1 MKVWLI
7 RCTLL
12 FFGFIIAIFALELG
26 LNKLAPNSRASFRK
40 FHKLDKKVGYKG
52 IANAEGERKEG
63 EIESYVKMN
72 SHGFRDRE
80 RSYEKG
86 KDVFRIVVLGDSIIE
101 ALQVPLEQA
110 FTDVLERMLNSESDK
125 RFEVINLGVSGFGTG
140 QEYLT
145 LKYYGLNYQPDLIIL
160 AFFLFNDIRNNS
172 LTLDSKYSG
181 RSINDRSIPYFVLNN
196 GEIEELSFRIGKRKI
211 IKTFLARLFP
221 NIYYLIGDS
230 VRAPWLVNL
239 LWEMGLTDSV
249 NSFKKKDISKSYYLY
264 AEKYTPDWE
273 NAWAVTKALI
283 LKMAKEL
290 EMNKI
295 RLLVV
300 VISSEVEFRPDMW
313 DKTLDEDPSMRLL
326 EFDLKKPE
334 RILSSFLEANGI
346 DYLLL
351 QPGFEKYTKE
361 TGKDLHFHYVYDNH
375 WNANGNAVAAQ
386 LVYSKLKDDKLV
398 QIGKEDK

>member
-7 RCTLL
+7 RLTLL
-12 FFGFIIAIFALELG
+12 FVGFIIATFALELG
-26 LNKLAPNSRASFRK
+26 LSKLAPDSRALSRK
-40 FHKLDKKVGYKG
+40 FHELDKNIGYKG
-52 IANAEGERKEG
+52 IPNAEEWNVGK
-63 EIESYVKMN
+63 IESYVKMN

-86 KDVFRIVVLGDSIIE
+86 KDVFRIVVLGDSMIE
-101 ALQVPLEQA
+101 ALQVPLEQT
-110 FTDVLERMLNSESDK
+110 FIDVFQRMLNSESDK

-264 AEKYTPDWE
+264 AEKYTPEWG
-273 NAWAVTKALI
+273 NAWGVTKALI

>member
-1 MKVWLI
+1 
-7 RCTLL
+7 
-12 FFGFIIAIFALELG
+12 
-26 LNKLAPNSRASFRK
+26 
-40 FHKLDKKVGYKG
+40 
-52 IANAEGERKEG
+52 
-63 EIESYVKMN
+63 MN

-86 KDVFRIVVLGDSIIE
+86 KDIFRIVVIGDSIIE

-110 FTDVLERMLNSESDK
+110 FTDILERMLNSGSDK
-125 RFEVINLGVSGFGTG
+125 RFEVINLGIAGFGTG

-145 LKYYGLNYQPDLIIL
+145 LKYYGLNYQPDLVIL
-160 AFFLFNDIRNNS
+160 TFFLFNDIRNNS

-181 RSINDRSIPYFVLNN
+181 RGTNDRSIPYFVINN

-239 LWEMGLTDSV
+239 LWKMGLTDSV
-249 NSFKKKDISKSYYLY
+249 NRLRMKDISLSYYLY
-264 AEKYTPDWE
+264 AEKYTPEWE
-273 NAWAVTKALI
+273 NAWTVTKALI
-283 LKMAKEL
+283 LKIAKEV

-295 RLLVV
+295 RFLVV
-300 VISSEVEFRPDMW
+300 VIPSEVEFRPDIW

-326 EFDLKKPE
+326 DFDLKKPE
-334 RILSSFLEANGI
+334 RILSRFLEVNGI

-351 QPGFEKYTKE
+351 RPGFEKYTKE
-361 TGKDLHFHYVYDNH
+361 NSKALHFHYVYDNH
-375 WNANGNAVAAQ
+375 WNANGNAVAAK
-386 LVYSKLKDDKLV
+386 LVYSKLKDDKLL

>member
-7 RCTLL
+7 RLTLL
-12 FFGFIIAIFALELG
+12 FVGFIIATFALELG
-26 LNKLAPNSRASFRK
+26 LSKLAPDSRALSRK
-40 FHKLDKKVGYKG
+40 FHELDKNIGYKG
-52 IANAEGERKEG
+52 IPNAEEWNVGK
-63 EIESYVKMN
+63 IESYVKMN

-86 KDVFRIVVLGDSIIE
+86 KDVFRIVVLGDSMIE
-101 ALQVPLEQA
+101 ALQVPLEQT
-110 FTDVLERMLNSESDK
+110 FIDVFERMLNSESDK

-351 QPGFEKYTKE
+351 RPGFEKYTKE

>member
-7 RCTLL
+7 RLTLL
-12 FFGFIIAIFALELG
+12 FVGFIIATFALELG
-26 LNKLAPNSRASFRK
+26 LSKLAPDSRALSRK
-40 FHKLDKKVGYKG
+40 FHELDKNIGYKG
-52 IANAEGERKEG
+52 IPNAEEWNVGK
-63 EIESYVKMN
+63 IESYVKMN

-86 KDVFRIVVLGDSIIE
+86 KDVFRIVVLGDSMIE
-101 ALQVPLEQA
+101 ALQVPLEQT
-110 FTDVLERMLNSESDK
+110 FIDVFERMLNSESDK

>member
-7 RCTLL
+7 RLTLL
-12 FFGFIIAIFALELG
+12 FVGFIIATFALELG
-26 LNKLAPNSRASFRK
+26 LSKLAPDSRALSRK
-40 FHKLDKKVGYKG
+40 FHELDKNIGYKG
-52 IANAEGERKEG
+52 IPNAEEWNVGK
-63 EIESYVKMN
+63 IESYVKMN

-86 KDVFRIVVLGDSIIE
+86 KDVFRIVVLGDSMIE
-101 ALQVPLEQA
+101 ALQVPLEQT
-110 FTDVLERMLNSESDK
+110 FIDVFQRMLNSESDK

-249 NSFKKKDISKSYYLY
+249 NSFKKKDISLSYYLY

>member
-7 RCTLL
+7 RLTLL
-12 FFGFIIAIFALELG
+12 FVGFIIATFALELG
-26 LNKLAPNSRASFRK
+26 LSKLAPDSRALSRK
-40 FHKLDKKVGYKG
+40 FHELDKNIGYKG
-52 IANAEGERKEG
+52 IPNAEEWNVGK
-63 EIESYVKMN
+63 IESYVKMN

-86 KDVFRIVVLGDSIIE
+86 KDVFRIVVLGDSMIE
-101 ALQVPLEQA
+101 ALQVPLEQT
-110 FTDVLERMLNSESDK
+110 FIDVFQRMLNSESDK

>member
-7 RCTLL
+7 RLTLL
-12 FFGFIIAIFALELG
+12 FVGFIIATFALELG

-40 FHKLDKKVGYKG
+40 FHELDKKVGYKG
-52 IANAEGERKEG
+52 IANAEGELKNG

-125 RFEVINLGVSGFGTG
+125 RFEVINLGIAGFGTG

-145 LKYYGLNYQPDLIIL
+145 LKYYGLNYQPDLVIL

-181 RSINDRSIPYFVLNN
+181 RGINDRSIPYFVLNN
-196 GEIEELSFRIGKRKI
+196 GEIEELSFKIGKGKI

-239 LWEMGLTDSV
+239 LWTMGLRDSV
-249 NSFKKKDISKSYYLY
+249 NRFRKKDISLSYYLY
-264 AEKYTPDWE
+264 GEKYTPEWE

-283 LKMAKEL
+283 LEIAKEL
-290 EMNKI
+290 ETNKI
-295 RLLVV
+295 RFLVV
-300 VISSEVEFRPDMW
+300 VIPSEFEFRPDIW
-313 DKTLDEDPSMRLL
+313 DKTLNENLWMRSL

-334 RILSSFLEANGI
+334 RILSSFLKANGI

-351 QPGFEKYTKE
+351 RPGFEKYTKE
-361 TGKDLHFHYVYDNH
+361 TGKDLHFHYIYDNH
-375 WNANGNAVAAQ
+375 WNANGNVVAGQ
-386 LVYSKLKDDKLV
+386 LIYSKLKDDKLV
-398 QIGKEDK
+398 QMGKDE

>member
-7 RCTLL
+7 RLTLL
-12 FFGFIIAIFALELG
+12 FVGFIIATFALELG
-26 LNKLAPNSRASFRK
+26 LSKLAPDSRALSRK
-40 FHKLDKKVGYKG
+40 FHELDKNIGYKG
-52 IANAEGERKEG
+52 IPNAEEWNVGK
-63 EIESYVKMN
+63 IESYVKMS

-86 KDVFRIVVLGDSIIE
+86 KDVFRIVVLGDSMIE
-101 ALQVPLEQA
+101 ALQVPLEQT
-110 FTDVLERMLNSESDK
+110 FIDVFERMLNSESDK

-249 NSFKKKDISKSYYLY
+249 NSFKKKDISLSYYLY

>member
-7 RCTLL
+7 RLTLL
-12 FFGFIIAIFALELG
+12 FVGFIIATFALELG
-26 LNKLAPNSRASFRK
+26 LSKLAPDSRALSRK
-40 FHKLDKKVGYKG
+40 FHELDKNIGYKG
-52 IANAEGERKEG
+52 IPNAEEWNVGK
-63 EIESYVKMN
+63 IESYVKMN

-101 ALQVPLEQA
+101 AVQVPLEQT
-110 FTDVLERMLNSESDK
+110 FIDVFERMLNSESDK

>member
-7 RCTLL
+7 RLTLL
-12 FFGFIIAIFALELG
+12 FVGFIIATFALELG
-26 LNKLAPNSRASFRK
+26 LSKLAPDSRALSRK
-40 FHKLDKKVGYKG
+40 FHELDKNIGYKG
-52 IANAEGERKEG
+52 IPNAEEWNVGK
-63 EIESYVKMN
+63 IESYVKMN

-101 ALQVPLEQA
+101 ALQVPLEQT
-110 FTDVLERMLNSESDK
+110 FIDVFERMLNSESDK

-181 RSINDRSIPYFVLNN
+181 RGINDRSIPYFVLNN